1 MSRAIHKDQEP
12 HSSNGA
18 PSSQNAMSMAD
29 RLDSLTVLVHAM
41 LGEIESL
48 KGNRENVVPIVIS
61 AELSRFEAG
70 LIRSALLHTGGRQ
83 RQAARLLGMK
93 VSTLHRKVK
102 LYKLRSPS
110 ERSLEGSR

>member
-1 MSRAIHKDQEP
+1 
-12 HSSNGA
+12 
-18 PSSQNAMSMAD
+18 MSMAD

-41 LGEIESL
+41 LREIENL
-48 KGNRENVVPIVIS
+48 KENEENVVPIAMS
-61 AELSRFEAG
+61 AELRRFEAG

-102 LYKLRSPS
+102 LYKLCSPS
-110 ERSLEGSR
+110 ERSLDIGSRGDT

>member
-1 MSRAIHKDQEP
+1 MSV
-12 HSSNGA
+12 G
-18 PSSQNAMSMAD
+18 D

-41 LGEIESL
+41 LSEIESL
-48 KGNRENVVPIVIS
+48 KENKENVVPIMIS

-102 LYKLRSPS
+102 LYKLRSLS
-110 ERSLEGSR
+110 ERPGHRI